1 MAARVA
7 LEEEA
12 NWSLLAAWQPTGG
25 GAAGTT
31 HRDRLAAPEHPGA
44 TIDTPYPVAIVGVG
58 VAARNNLDQAD
69 DDGCVGAPQGLDRPL
84 RRARAGLGARG
95 EDQGAQ
101 HNGDSRN

>member
-1 MAARVA
+1 MAKGVA

-12 NWSLLAAWQPTGG
+12 DRSLLAARQPAGS
-25 GAAGTT
+25 GAASAA
-31 HRDRLAAPEHPGA
+31 HRDRLAAPEHLGA
-44 TIDTPYPVAIVGVG
+44 PIDTPYPVAVVGAGG
-58 VAARNNLDQAD
+58 VARNHLDQAD
-69 DDGCVGAPQGLDRPL
+69 DDSRVGAPQGLNRPL